1 MIQNLLQVSTT
12 DLSPLLSTL
21 GIPIVEGGV
30 SGIAGYALGKV
41 LKTLVKILAYAVLAV
56 IGVEIVVAGIL
67 ESLGAVNITITI
79 NYDKLTEIST
89 TATNWITSQFGALT
103 TMLSSLTV
111 VGVGFG
117 GGLLLGFTH

>member
-1 MIQNLLQVSTT
+1 M
-12 DLSPLLSTL
+12 
-21 GIPIVEGGV
+21 
-30 SGIAGYALGKV
+30 
-41 LKTLVKILAYAVLAV
+41 
-56 IGVEIVVAGIL
+56 IGVEIVAAGIL